1 MKVCLPS
8 GIYFYLLKNVQNIF
22 ETIKHIYE
30 GKKIKFNQIIFQTTS
45 TQFFF
50 FKNVNYPCHT
60 LSYIIIYLPKENL
73 K

>member
-22 ETIKHIYE
+22 EMIKHIYE

-50 FKNVNYPCHT
+50 LKMLIIRVIHYHI
-60 LSYIIIYLPKENL
+60 LSYIYRKKI
-73 K
+73 